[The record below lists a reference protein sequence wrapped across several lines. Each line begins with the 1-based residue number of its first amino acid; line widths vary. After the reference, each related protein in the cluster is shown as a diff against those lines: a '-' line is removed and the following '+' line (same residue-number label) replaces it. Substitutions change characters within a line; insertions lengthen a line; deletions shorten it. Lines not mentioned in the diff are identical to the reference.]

1 MARLGK
7 QISSSLHG
15 PLARRLLTN
24 SSRAGLSDTPHKQK
38 KKDRSRGKKI
48 PSSLRGPITRRLLTN
63 SSRTGLSDTPYKQKK
78 TDRRR
83 VVNVNH
89 WIVEIIL
96 LVLFVACV
104 LLYTVLRLR

>member
-7 QISSSLHG
+7 QIPSSLHG
-15 PLARRLLTN
+15 PLA
-24 SSRAGLSDTPHKQK
+24 
-38 KKDRSRGKKI
+38 
-48 PSSLRGPITRRLLTN
+48 RRLLTN

-83 VVNVNH
+83 VVNMNH
-89 WIVEIIL
+89 GRVEKIL

-104 LLYTVLRLR
+104 LLYTILRLQ

>member
-1 MARLGK
+1 MARRGG
-7 QISSSLHG
+7 QIPSSLRG
-15 PLARRLLTN
+15 PIARRLLTN
-24 SSRAGLSDTPHKQK
+24 SSRTGLSDTPYKQK
-38 KKDRSRGKKI
+38 KTDRRRGKKI
-48 PSSLRGPITRRLLTN
+48 PSSLRGPITRRLFTM
-63 SSRTGLSDTPYKQKK
+63 SFRTDLSDTPYKQKK

-104 LLYTVLRLR
+104 LLYTILRLR